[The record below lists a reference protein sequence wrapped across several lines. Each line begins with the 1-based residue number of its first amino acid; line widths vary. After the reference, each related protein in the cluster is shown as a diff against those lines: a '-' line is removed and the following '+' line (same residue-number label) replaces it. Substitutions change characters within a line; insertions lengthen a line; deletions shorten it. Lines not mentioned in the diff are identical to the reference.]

1 MQNREGRQFPGG
13 EGVFPKLGEMGEMPS
28 DVTRSFLSSSVASQ
42 SWLVKILRAVW
53 SGVDV
58 GPGLR

>member
-1 MQNREGRQFPGG
+1 M
-13 EGVFPKLGEMGEMPS
+13 FPKLGEMGEMPS
-28 DVTRSFLSSSVASQ
+28 DVTRSFLPSSVASQ